1 MGSPL
6 NPQSPIAISGLP
18 FLGVSSQT
26 DFRPRRPARRGLF
39 LSETTYVR
47 APYAQSQR
55 HRASALHAEG
65 RKRPILADECNDC
78 FSRQWN
84 GSARRP
90 GSPNRR
96 AHRRSPP
103 GRRGALDTRLRGAGA
118 AVIGPRVQSRSPGSV
133 PDADASGHG
142 LSSERL
148 ADGSRL
154 LVPRGPR
161 TEPSAASSTELR
173 TIERT
178 ARLCSL
184 RRPTGHQ
191 GQGHPCSDHQ

>member
-1 MGSPL
+1 M
-6 NPQSPIAISGLP
+6 NPRSPIAISGLP
-18 FLGVSSQT
+18 LLGVSSQT

-39 LSETTYVR
+39 LSETTHVR

-65 RKRPILADECNDC
+65 RKRPILANECNDC

-103 GRRGALDTRLRGAGA
+103 GRRGALDTRLRGSGA
-118 AVIGPRVQSRSPGSV
+118 AVIGPRVQARAPGSARTPMPAAMAYRPNSWLMV
-133 PDADASGHG
+133 RGSLSQGVRPHRTLCRFINRTSNDRTHG
-142 LSSERL
+142 ATMQPAPSNWSSRPRP
-148 ADGSRL
+148 SL
-154 LVPRGPR
+154 L
-161 TEPSAASSTELR
+161 
-173 TIERT
+173 
-178 ARLCSL
+178 
-184 RRPTGHQ
+184 
-191 GQGHPCSDHQ
+191 

>member
-18 FLGVSSQT
+18 LLGVSSQT

-39 LSETTYVR
+39 LSETTHVR

-103 GRRGALDTRLRGAGA
+103 GRRGTLDTRLRGAGA
-118 AVIGPRVQSRSPGSV
+118 AMMAPHGPFYF
-133 PDADASGHG
+133 
-142 LSSERL
+142 
-148 ADGSRL
+148 ADGTSSATVAPLKHCIEWIYCRSATRRL
-154 LVPRGPR
+154 LQFLIQAMLQRHTLP
-161 TEPSAASSTELR
+161 ELWHR
-173 TIERT
+173 QIF
-178 ARLCSL
+178 LLL
-184 RRPTGHQ
+184 RSCG
-191 GQGHPCSDHQ
+191 